1 MEGQRSQLRRARGAG
16 LVVPALVATGLLIGA
31 CGSDGPDGRT
41 NTSVPSAPVTVPRS
55 VTNDPAPSESG
66 GDVQSMI
73 DQHQAMMDQMR
84 VSATPQML
92 QMMNDDPMWQMMR
105 SGEFIKLLEEHEG
118 DIDQM
123 LGRTGG

>member
-1 MEGQRSQLRRARGAG
+1 M
-16 LVVPALVATGLLIGA
+16 
-31 CGSDGPDGRT
+31 
-41 NTSVPSAPVTVPRS
+41 PSAPVTVPRS
-55 VTNDPAPSESG
+55 ATEGPIPSESNS
-66 GDVQSMI
+66 DVQSMI

-84 VSATPQML
+84 VSATPQMQQL
-92 QMMNDDPMWQMMR
+92 MNDDPMWQMMR